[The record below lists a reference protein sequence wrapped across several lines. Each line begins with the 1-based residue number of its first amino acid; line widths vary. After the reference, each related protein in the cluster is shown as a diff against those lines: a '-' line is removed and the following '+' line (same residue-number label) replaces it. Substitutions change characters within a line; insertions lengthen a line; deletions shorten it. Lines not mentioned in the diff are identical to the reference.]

1 MISSKNN
8 PNPWADVNLNE
19 ADFKT
24 DKGDISNYSFIEFNL
39 NGNTLVI
46 SNLYYNTIYIETIE
60 KIRKNNFTQQDFN
73 RLILFFE
80 LFTNN
85 LIFLF
90 QKISPKLIDSNDKTF
105 HKILKT
111 IEISFS
117 PLCLEF
123 YFKGQY
129 YFLCA
134 ETLYSIYLSLLR
146 KIEEITKFRIH
157 KGVPLHM
164 LGLIYKQ
171 TDRIMRMFCQL
182 GTTLYEDRK
191 TGITGTPA
199 DALLEEIHK
208 DEIQLF
214 EESYNEV
221 ISDNRTNVFKMQK
234 QTPILKDLFPE
245 IRDKMAG
252 FPDYA
257 LSYLTIKSQ
266 FMKKYLYEK
275 LEYNDIFSSILRVE
289 LLIFFTAFIETLL
302 KRVLQRP
309 ELLIHALLN
318 EFNDKALDFN
328 CKILGQARNWIPSY
342 DTFLNNHNKE
352 DPDFYQE
359 FCKYILNIT
368 ISEPTDINYFDI
380 TTQEKLK
387 IFQSSMIVWQT
398 RNRFHHE
405 LDILLNQTSLAKGI
419 PSTVHYISDINEF
432 NQILNLHMYYTSL
445 ILYFAYDK
453 FTP

>member
-1 MISSKNN
+1 MTSKNN
-8 PNPWADVNLNE
+8 PDAWVDVKLNE

-24 DKGDISNYSFIEFNL
+24 EIGDISNYRFIEFNL
-39 NGNTLVI
+39 NGNTLII
-46 SNLYYNTIYIETIE
+46 SNLYYNAIFLETIE
-60 KIRKNNFTQQDFN
+60 KIRKNTFTQQDFN
-73 RLILFFE
+73 RLFLFFE

-90 QKISPKLIDSNDKTF
+90 QKVSPNLTDRNDATF
-105 HKILKT
+105 LKILKT
-111 IEISFS
+111 IEICFS

-134 ETLYSIYLSLLR
+134 ETFYSIYLSLLR

-182 GTTLYEDRK
+182 GATLDEDRK

-199 DALLEEIHK
+199 DALLDEIHR
-208 DEIQLF
+208 DENQLF

-221 ISDNRTNVFKMQK
+221 KYDNNTNIFNMQK
-234 QTPILKDLFPE
+234 QPPILKDLFPE
-245 IRDKMAG
+245 LRDKIAG

-257 LSYLTIKSQ
+257 LSYLAIKSQ
-266 FMKKYLYEK
+266 FMKKYLYEE
-275 LEYNDIFSSILRVE
+275 LGYNDIFSSILRVE

-302 KRVLQRP
+302 KKALQRP
-309 ELLIHALLN
+309 EFLMHALLN

-328 CKILGQARNWIPSY
+328 CKILGQARDWIPSY

-352 DPDFYQE
+352 DSNFYQE
-359 FCKYILNIT
+359 FCKYILNLT
-368 ISEPTDINYFDI
+368 ISEPTDTNHFDI
-380 TTQEKLK
+380 TSIEKLK
-387 IFQSSMIVWQT
+387 IFQSCMIVWQT

-405 LDILLNQTSLAKGI
+405 LDILLNQTTLTSGI
-419 PSTVHYISDINEF
+419 PSTVHYISDIKEF
-432 NQILNLHMYYTSL
+432 NQILNLHKYYASI

-453 FTP
+453 FSP